1 MEFVAL
7 DVETANHVP
16 SSICAIAI
24 AAPNGTDRIWSVRPE
39 PFRFAQ
45 IHQRLHGITAES
57 VEHAP
62 TFSSLWPE
70 VVSYLEGKVIVAHN
84 AGFDTTALLSACRV
98 SNLPTPDCRVVCSLQ
113 LARRVWPDLPSH
125 SLHSLAH
132 HLGMPL
138 AHHNAASDARAALTV
153 VEQAIVKCRSHSLED
168 VLSHY
173 AISCERLAGRPSED
187 ANPATPTPLLALNLR
202 GKRVA
207 FTGSM
212 LSMSRSDAER
222 LVSEWGGAATRS
234 VSKTLDFLVV
244 GGGGGAGEKLDK
256 ARRLVAGGTLL
267 QILTET
273 EFLESLSAEN
283 GAVPM
288 HLQPEVQER
297 SHGGAGFAIDI
308 GDYIA
313 AQASTNPEIAAFV
326 AAEEARLATL
336 SDEQRSEL
344 DADVEGLRRDEQ
356 AFNAELDMIRRA
368 IGDQHAQLRS
378 DRKAGIIGSQTEVGQ
393 AFGLSAK
400 EVGRILDAHGLRE
413 RIDVDVDGVPEH
425 LQRHAG
431 IYPPLFGTRYV
442 KIDGGPLHH
451 IRGVVDGFAVHD
463 AFDGRDYWVASKVAH
478 ILAPHAKKRS

>member
-1 MEFVAL
+1 
-7 DVETANHVP
+7 
-16 SSICAIAI
+16 
-24 AAPNGTDRIWSVRPE
+24 
-39 PFRFAQ
+39 
-45 IHQRLHGITAES
+45 
-57 VEHAP
+57 
-62 TFSSLWPE
+62 
-70 VVSYLEGKVIVAHN
+70 
-84 AGFDTTALLSACRV
+84 
-98 SNLPTPDCRVVCSLQ
+98 
-113 LARRVWPDLPSH
+113 
-125 SLHSLAH
+125 
-132 HLGMPL
+132 
-138 AHHNAASDARAALTV
+138 
-153 VEQAIVKCRSHSLED
+153 IVKCRSHSLED

-313 AQASTNPEIAAFV
+313 AQASTNPESAAFV

-393 AFGLSAK
+393 A
-400 EVGRILDAHGLRE
+400 
-413 RIDVDVDGVPEH
+413 
-425 LQRHAG
+425 
-431 IYPPLFGTRYV
+431 
-442 KIDGGPLHH
+442 
-451 IRGVVDGFAVHD
+451 
-463 AFDGRDYWVASKVAH
+463 
-478 ILAPHAKKRS
+478 

>member
-1 MEFVAL
+1 
-7 DVETANHVP
+7 
-16 SSICAIAI
+16 
-24 AAPNGTDRIWSVRPE
+24 
-39 PFRFAQ
+39 
-45 IHQRLHGITAES
+45 
-57 VEHAP
+57 
-62 TFSSLWPE
+62 
-70 VVSYLEGKVIVAHN
+70 
-84 AGFDTTALLSACRV
+84 
-98 SNLPTPDCRVVCSLQ
+98 
-113 LARRVWPDLPSH
+113 
-125 SLHSLAH
+125 
-132 HLGMPL
+132 
-138 AHHNAASDARAALTV
+138 
-153 VEQAIVKCRSHSLED
+153 
-168 VLSHY
+168 
-173 AISCERLAGRPSED
+173 
-187 ANPATPTPLLALNLR
+187 
-202 GKRVA
+202 
-207 FTGSM
+207 M